1 MRSVRRLVFSS
12 EKSASTRQTSSLLPS
27 QELGT
32 LSASPA
38 ISSRPDI
45 CSLMHTRRISILG
58 GTANS
63 SRHSA
68 QQEWHAPAF
77 MADALP
83 EDREKWLD
91 NLLAS
96 DLNRSDVDAEAY
108 LVAVEGWAKS
118 RHKAAAR
125 RAEDLLI
132 RLERHFDESGKDDR
146 LRPRVEH
153 YNAVIGAWAGSQEDV
168 SIVRAERWLNKLRAE
183 DDATLCPNTESYNQF
198 LDACSKGHGKR
209 NDVLRNNAMKAEEVL
224 KEMMTLQE
232 ERGQREEC
240 TVGPNTESFN
250 YVIRAWTRCR
260 QDMTIAEKVMDVLRL
275 MELYQR
281 TGDAGMVKANT
292 ISYCMAIDAHSTAA
306 GLKSQRA
313 LRALRKKHGTQK
325 RGNSDDNNITLTDT
339 PADCAGAE
347 DLEKAASILEYM
359 HNLADAGDINVFPTT
374 DAYNTYIG
382 AYARTANELNPKA
395 PLAAEG
401 ILRKMMAFRDQA
413 LLHIQP
419 DQRSYIQVM
428 RAWGKARRSNSGER
442 AEWWLRNM
450 WTEYEETGNEKV
462 RPNLGAY
469 LAVMEAYF
477 LQSNATKLEGL
488 LLELLEHEKTNST
501 EKDNTLVANTSAFTF
516 VIRGWIRHEESLSVE
531 DMGYGCEKA
540 LHWLDLLLDREDQK
554 IPHAATSPE
563 LYAGIVKAAKDAAMG
578 VKTTRV
584 SKRVLK
590 TALEAFSEFRSS
602 RHAVEQ
608 NAYAWIMQIGLKALS
623 SPADDAGRQKL
634 IRHLSKAC
642 CEDGYVSK
650 NFVNALSNGPIWA
663 EGWTAEESE
672 RMTKEVFGDWPMPK
686 SWSRNIRRSGD
697 IPKPIDTRRSRFRVE
712 DWHRVKELKRLK
724 AQQQVPGEEQQI
736 TGSRSRSTGSRS
748 TGGKEAKSSAA
759 VAGQRTA
766 SNSSTCTGRK
776 EKVRS

>member
-1 MRSVRRLVFSS
+1 MRRFEIVRSVRRLVFSS
-12 EKSASTRQTSSLLPS
+12 EKSSSTRQTCSLLPS
-27 QELGT
+27 QQGWGSLST
-32 LSASPA
+32 LLS
-38 ISSRPDI
+38 ISSRSEGCI
-45 CSLMHTRRISILG
+45 SIHKRHISILG
-58 GTANS
+58 GTPDN

-68 QQEWHAPAF
+68 QREWQPPTN
-77 MADALP
+77 MEKESSP
-83 EDREKWLD
+83 EEKEEWLE
-91 NLLAS
+91 NLLAT
-96 DLNRSDVDAEAY
+96 DPTRSAVGAKAY
-108 LVAVEGWAKS
+108 LLAIEGWAKS

-132 RLERHFDESGKDDR
+132 RLERHFEESGEDER
-146 LRPRVEH
+146 LQPRVEH
-153 YNAVIGAWAGSQEDV
+153 YNAVIGAWAGSQEDI
-168 SIVRAERWLNKLRAE
+168 SIVRAERWLNKLRR
-183 DDATLCPNTESYNQF
+183 DGDGTLRPNTDSYNRF

-232 ERGQREEC
+232 ESGQQEEC
-240 TVGPNTESFN
+240 TIRPNTESFN

-281 TGDAGMVKANT
+281 TGDDGVVKANT
-292 ISYCMAIDAHSTAA
+292 ISYCMAIDAHSTVA

-313 LRALRKKHGTQK
+313 LRSQQKKHNRQK
-325 RGNSDDNNITLTDT
+325 RGDSDDSNISSTDT
-339 PADCAGAE
+339 TADCAGAE

-359 HNLADAGDINVFPTT
+359 HNLADAGDVNVSPTT

-382 AYARTANELNPKA
+382 AYVRTANEFNPKA

-401 ILRKMMAFRDQA
+401 ILRKMMAFRDEG
-413 LLHIQP
+413 LLHLQP

-462 RPNLGAY
+462 RPNVGAY

-477 LQSNATKLEGL
+477 LQPNATTGGKLEGL

-501 EKDNTLVANTSAFTF
+501 EKDNTLVANTAAFTF
-516 VIRGWIRHEESLSVE
+516 VIRGWLRHEEHLPME

-540 LHWLDLLLDREDQK
+540 LHWLDVLLDREEHK
-554 IPHAATSPE
+554 GIPHAATSPE
-563 LYAGIVKAAKDAAMG
+563 LYCGIVKASKEAAMG
-578 VKTTRV
+578 VRTTRV

-590 TALEAFSEFRSS
+590 TALEAFAEYRSS
-602 RHAVEQ
+602 RHAMEP

-623 SPADDAGRQKL
+623 SPADDASRWKL
-634 IRHLSKAC
+634 IRHLTKVC
-642 CEDGYVSK
+642 CEDGYVSR
-650 NFVNALSNGPIWA
+650 NFLNALSNGPIWA

-672 RMTKEVFGDWPMPK
+672 RMTREVFGDWPMPK
-686 SWSRNIRRSGD
+686 SWSRNVTRSGD
-697 IPKPIDTRRSRFRVE
+697 LPKPIDVRRSRFKVE
-712 DWHRVKELKRLK
+712 DWHRVKELKRLAAK
-724 AQQQVPGEEQQI
+724 AQQQQQLPLEEEEQI
-736 TGSRSRSTGSRS
+736 TGTGGRHSTRTGSKEQERS
-748 TGGKEAKSSAA
+748 
-759 VAGQRTA
+759 
-766 SNSSTCTGRK
+766 
-776 EKVRS
+776 